1 MEPDRETIQPIKK
14 IRSDDVYLYEV
25 AACNFNGKEDLYHR
39 QGTTYVCSLSG
50 SPAIINDD
58 YEVIVTDRFTAI
70 A

>member
-1 MEPDRETIQPIKK
+1 
-14 IRSDDVYLYEV
+14 
-25 AACNFNGKEDLYHR
+25 
-39 QGTTYVCSLSG
+39 LSG